1 MGGGV
6 IGIQVLFRYHGK
18 GRLKQVVD
26 VTVNYQEL
34 CVLVVLGN

>member
-18 GRLKQVVD
+18 CRLKQVVD